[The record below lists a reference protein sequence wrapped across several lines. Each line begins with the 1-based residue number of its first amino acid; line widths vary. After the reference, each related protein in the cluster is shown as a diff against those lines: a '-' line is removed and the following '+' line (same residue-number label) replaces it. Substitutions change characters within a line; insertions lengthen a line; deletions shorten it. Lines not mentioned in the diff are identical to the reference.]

1 MKDGE
6 SMATV
11 TRKSS
16 DGTHKSISTE
26 LKADNV
32 MVPEIIEKAPGIRVF
47 GKRLRSFLFSTDIA
61 TICYTNADAI
71 LAVYPYTPHPAII
84 SAIVKVANQPVFAG
98 VGGGK
103 TNGRRSIYLALTS
116 EAEGASGVVVNVP
129 MSNENITQIA
139 STIDS
144 PIIGTVVSEYQLYDR
159 HKAGVDIFNISAG
172 KKTPYLVERIRKQFP
187 DIPIIATGGKS
198 DQSILDVIDAG
209 ADAINWT
216 PPTTVELFRGIMD
229 NYRTEAEASFREDHE
244 GLTLTEYEKK
254 YQ

>member
-1 MKDGE
+1 
-6 SMATV
+6 MATV
-11 TRKSS
+11 TKKSS

-26 LKADNV
+26 LKEDNV
-32 MVPEIIEKAPGIRVF
+32 MVPEVIEKAPGIRVF

-103 TNGRRSIYLALTS
+103 TNGKRSIYLALSS

-139 STIDS
+139 NTIDA
-144 PIIGTVVSEYQLYDR
+144 PIIGTVISEYQLYDR
-159 HKAGVDIFNISAG
+159 HKAGVDIFNITAG
-172 KKTPYLVERIRKQFP
+172 KETPHLVERIRHQFP
-187 DIPIIATGGKS
+187 DIPIIATGGKN
-198 DQSILDVIDAG
+198 DQSILDVINAG
-209 ADAINWT
+209 ADAVSWT
-216 PPTTVELFRGIMD
+216 PPTTAELFGNIMD
-229 NYRTEAEASFREDHE
+229 NYRNTVEEQFRSGHE
-244 GLTLTEYEKK
+244 GLSLEEYEDK
-254 YQ
+254 YDVEF